1 MGTELAQW
9 HEWDFA
15 GQLDWYLL
23 EQEDCRRTH
32 ECIRELNRFY
42 RKNRPLWE
50 NDSDWNGFEWLVA
63 DDNRSNVIVFLRR
76 AMSWSVR

>member
-32 ECIRELNRFY
+32 ECIRELNRFLSEKPAPVGE
-42 RKNRPLWE
+42 RQRL
-50 NDSDWNGFEWLVA
+50 EWLRVA
-63 DDNRSNVIVFLRR
+63 GGR
-76 AMSWSVR
+76 